1 MLISLMS
8 NTFTKIQEM
17 GDISYL
23 REIISMIEEYI
34 ILVDFKSDF
43 FVSRYIIRASL
54 EKDKGNPNNNTEY
67 IVEKTRGIFDE
78 KFDELNKM
86 FKKLPDTAY

>member
-1 MLISLMS
+1 
-8 NTFTKIQEM
+8 M

-34 ILVDFKSDF
+34 ILVDFQSDF

-54 EKDKGNPNNNTEY
+54 EKDKDNPHNNTEY
-67 IVEKTRGIFDE
+67 IVQKTRAIFDE
-78 KFDELNKM
+78 KFDELN
-86 FKKLPDTAY
+86 